1 MTSPN
6 STPSRRVPCAGGVV
20 LDDAGRLLLIR
31 RATPPQVGRWSIPGG
46 RIEPGETTEQA
57 VARELLEETGLSVSV
72 GRLLGTVERP
82 GPAGAVYVISDYLCA
97 AVGKATALRP
107 GDDADAAGWFGP
119 DELDRLPL
127 VDRLKESLT
136 EFGVL

>member
-1 MTSPN
+1 M
-6 STPSRRVPCAGGVV
+6 PCAGGVV

-57 VARELLEETGLSVSV
+57 VARELLEETGLSVIV

-82 GPAGAVYVISDYLCA
+82 GPAGAVYVISDHLCA